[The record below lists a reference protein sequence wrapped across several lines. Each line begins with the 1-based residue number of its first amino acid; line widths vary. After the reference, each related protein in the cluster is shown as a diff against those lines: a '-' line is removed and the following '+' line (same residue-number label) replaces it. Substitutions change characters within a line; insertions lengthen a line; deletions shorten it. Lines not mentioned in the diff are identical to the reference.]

1 MEAVKVNEKNY
12 FLIISKYVSI
22 GIIVFGMLFALW
34 GYHFGIFKNQEAFRN
49 FIHTTGIWAPLIFI
63 FIQLI
68 QVIIP
73 ILPGFVTC
81 IVGAIVFGPVLG
93 FFYSYL
99 GMCIGSILA
108 FFIARKIQVII
119 PILPG
124 FVTCIVGAIVFGPVL
139 GFFYSYLGM
148 CIGSILAF
156 FIARKYGTAC
166 VKKMIGDNTYEK
178 YIGWL
183 EKGEKFTILFALA
196 IFLPAAP
203 DDILCF
209 IAGLTKMKTQTFLAI
224 ILLGKPFVILL
235 YSLAFAL
242 AIFLPAAPDD
252 ILCFIAGLTK
262 MKTQTFLAIILLGK
276 PFVILLYSLAVAGI
290 ITLPSII

>member
-63 FIQLI
+63 FIQL
-68 QVIIP
+68 
-73 ILPGFVTC
+73 
-81 IVGAIVFGPVLG
+81 
-93 FFYSYL
+93 
-99 GMCIGSILA
+99 
-108 FFIARKIQVII
+108 IQVII

-235 YSLAFAL
+235 YSLA
-242 AIFLPAAPDD
+242 
-252 ILCFIAGLTK
+252 
-262 MKTQTFLAIILLGK
+262 
-276 PFVILLYSLAVAGI
+276 VAGI
-290 ITLPSII
+290 ITLPSLS